1 MPLSRTFSSGVRA
14 YDSAMR
20 ALVTGGA
27 GFIGST
33 LVDALVARG
42 GDVVVLDDLSSG
54 RLENVNPAA
63 QLVQADIV
71 DKSAVD
77 TATSGCDVVFHQA
90 ARRAVLQSIEHPLET
105 DRVNVAGTLTV
116 LMAARDA
123 GVRRVVF
130 GASSSV
136 YGGAATRPT
145 PESAPPN
152 PRSPYAVT
160 KYTGEQY
167 CRVVSEVYELETVAL
182 RYFNVYGP
190 RQRPDSRYAAVIP
203 LFLDALATGRSPEVH
218 GDGQQSRHF
227 TFVSDAVN
235 ANLAAVEAPSQCS
248 GRVYNVAGPRA
259 YTLLEVLG
267 ILEDVLAVRAEPI
280 HTDPRTG
287 DIRHSLA
294 DLTAA
299 RRELD
304 YEPAVELPD
313 GLRLTVESLVSGS
326 DAREEA
332 VGE

>member
-1 MPLSRTFSSGVRA
+1 
-14 YDSAMR
+14 MR

-27 GFIGST
+27 GFIGSN
-33 LVDALVARG
+33 LVDALVDRG
-42 GDVVVLDDLSSG
+42 ADVVVLDDLSSG

-63 QLVQADIV
+63 DLIQGDIV

-77 TATSGCDVVFHQA
+77 SATAGCDIVFHQA
-90 ARRAVLQSIEHPLET
+90 ARRAVLQSIEHPLDT

-116 LMAARDA
+116 LMGARDA
-123 GVRRVVF
+123 GVRHIVF

-160 KYTGEQY
+160 KYAGEQY
-167 CRVVSEVYELETVAL
+167 CRVFTEMYGLETVAL

-203 LFLDALATGRSPEVH
+203 LFLDAMATGRPPEVH

-235 ANLAAVEAPSQCS
+235 ANLRAAEAAPHCS

-267 ILEDVLAVRAEPI
+267 VLGDVLAVRADPI
-280 HTDPRTG
+280 HTDPRAG

-294 DLTAA
+294 DLSAA
-299 RRELD
+299 RRDLGYAPMIELQ
-304 YEPAVELPD
+304 D
-313 GLRLTVESLVSGS
+313 GLRLTVESLVRGSGER
-326 DAREEA
+326 REEA
-332 VGE
+332 VRE